1 MTETNKRGMR
11 TRKAKRGGRKSM
23 LRKSRRISSFFGF
36 GNRRQE
42 SESNKTTAVVA
53 ALAVVPFNE
62 GSNPYDDASGPYEG
76 GRLQKKQKKQ
86 KKRL

>member
-1 MTETNKRGMR
+1 MAETNKRR

-23 LRKSRRISSFFGF
+23 LRKSRRVSSFFGF

-62 GSNPYDDASGPYEG
+62 GINMHDNATGPYEG
-76 GRLQKKQKKQ
+76 GRLRAKKQKQ
-86 KKRL
+86 KRL

>member
-1 MTETNKRGMR
+1 
-11 TRKAKRGGRKSM
+11 M
-23 LRKSRRISSFFGF
+23 LRKSRRVSSFFGF

-62 GSNPYDDASGPYEG
+62 GTNPYDDASGPYEG
-76 GRLQKKQKKQ
+76 GRLRAKQQKQKKQ
-86 KKRL
+86 KRL